1 MADVSWW
8 PTPVH
13 WDNNNANGFNW
24 GHWTE
29 WDEIWYQ
36 QRMTEILTGH
46 KNGVPFTQG
55 TWRSKLKGAK
65 TWKQVTKRVQDELN
79 TFFWPNVVYS
89 QLRLQYFTAFLDISQ
104 HQASVLHF
112 TFPILQFVWLKYF
125 FFFLSL
131 VHHQMYEPW
140 SWSRVR
146 PHFLISIVT
155 KAFHRNF
162 KCTCGVRNSEF
173 FLF

>member
-36 QRMTEILTGH
+36 QRVTDISTGH

-65 TWKQVTKRVQDELN
+65 TWKQVTKRVQDE
-79 TFFWPNVVYS
+79 S
-89 QLRLQYFTAFLDISQ
+89 
-104 HQASVLHF
+104 
-112 TFPILQFVWLKYF
+112 
-125 FFFLSL
+125 
-131 VHHQMYEPW
+131 
-140 SWSRVR
+140 
-146 PHFLISIVT
+146 
-155 KAFHRNF
+155 KAFF
-162 KCTCGVRNSEF
+162 
-173 FLF
+173 